1 MWRTFLVRSYSY
13 QNDGSLG
20 QVVRVV
26 PELALFLSGIR
37 HGSVERDFVGRELQ
51 KKTSNVF
58 QRVQDRN
65 RSHFDINHTCANC
78 TVWPISVVL
87 NQGAVR

>member
-1 MWRTFLVRSYSY
+1 MWRTFLVRLYSY

-37 HGSVERDFVGRELQ
+37 HGSVKRDFVGRELQ
-51 KKTSNVF
+51 KKPQMFFNVF
-58 QRVQDRN
+58 K
-65 RSHFDINHTCANC
+65 IEIGHTL
-78 TVWPISVVL
+78 TSTTPVPIVLYSL
-87 NQGAVR
+87 NQWFSTGLP